1 MAFRTRRRHCLEV
14 RDDLGDQH
22 EQCVTQEDVL
32 AA

>member
-22 EQCVTQEDVL
+22 EQCITQEDVL
-32 AA
+32 TD